1 MNPFVNPN
9 NRSISLPQG
18 CKDLIDVLQGPSPPD
33 IGREEAIRR
42 LIRAILFEAQKEGAR
57 ELFIGP
63 ASSKGI
69 PIRYKVEG
77 TWYEMHPFPSR
88 IRPAVVAE
96 LGSMAGF
103 PEGPFP
109 KEGLL
114 SEVSESVLLQWR
126 IRITEAEG
134 DCEFTR
140 ASR

>member
-1 MNPFVNPN
+1 MNPLVNPN
-9 NRSISLPQG
+9 KRSISLPQG
-18 CKDLIDVLQGPSPPD
+18 CKDLIDVLQGPSPPV

-42 LIRAILFEAQKEGAR
+42 LIRAILFEAQYDGAT
-57 ELFIGP
+57 ELVIGF
-63 ASSKGI
+63 ASRKGT

-96 LGSMAGF
+96 LGRMAGF
-103 PEGPFP
+103 PEGSFP

-114 SEVSESVLLQWR
+114 SEVSDSVLLQWR
-126 IRITEAEG
+126 VRITEAEG

-140 ASR
+140 ASK